1 MPKFNISDEARRV
14 GIPPNVVHNRMH
26 KGWTLKRALE
36 TPVRH
41 KAKSKSKT
49 VKAIKIEKV
58 DFPFTSPESK
68 MFDDGY
74 RNLIIGGLVLVG
86 IIGIAFIV

>member
-1 MPKFNISDEARRV
+1 MAKVNISKKARRR

-36 TPVRH
+36 TPVRY
-41 KAKSKSKT
+41 KAKSKT

>member
-1 MPKFNISDEARRV
+1 MPKFNISDKARRA

-26 KGWTLKRALE
+26 KGWTLNRALE
-36 TPVRH
+36 TPVRY

>member
-1 MPKFNISDEARRV
+1 MVKFNISEEARRA
-14 GIPPNVVHNRMH
+14 GIPPNIVHNRMH
-26 KGWTLKRALE
+26 KGWTLERALE
-36 TPVRH
+36 TPVRA
-41 KAKSKSKT
+41 KRKSKKI
-49 VKAIKIEKV
+49 KAIKVEKV

-86 IIGIAFIV
+86 IFGIAVIL